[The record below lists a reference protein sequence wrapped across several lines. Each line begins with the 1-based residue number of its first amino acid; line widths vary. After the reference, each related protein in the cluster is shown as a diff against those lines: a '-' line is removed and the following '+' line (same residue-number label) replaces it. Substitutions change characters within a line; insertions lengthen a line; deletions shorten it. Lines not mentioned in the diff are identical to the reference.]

1 MVTFFFIYLYL
12 PAVKQLTVLLLS
24 SASDEIFS
32 GFFAGMRMYD
42 SVPTMSRMGMAGPAG
57 PAGGAAPP
65 PIQTV
70 RTFFPETWIWD
81 LVEVG

>member
-1 MVTFFFIYLYL
+1 MHSLS
-12 PAVKQLTVLLLS
+12 PAAFSLCFVLVVAYSLMARPGS
-24 SASDEIFS
+24 
-32 GFFAGMRMYD
+32 
-42 SVPTMSRMGMAGPAG
+42 AGPRLEMAV
-57 PAGGAAPP
+57 AGGLAAPPPP

>member
-1 MVTFFFIYLYL
+1 MF
-12 PAVKQLTVLLLS
+12 
-24 SASDEIFS
+24 FS
-32 GFFAGMRMYD
+32 GHDNESGVLGPVMVAYSHR
-42 SVPTMSRMGMAGPAG
+42 RMGSPGRGPANSPMG
-57 PAGGAAPP
+57 RGSS

>member
-1 MVTFFFIYLYL
+1 MAR
-12 PAVKQLTVLLLS
+12 PGS
-24 SASDEIFS
+24 
-32 GFFAGMRMYD
+32 
-42 SVPTMSRMGMAGPAG
+42 AGPRLEMAV
-57 PAGGAAPP
+57 AGGLAAPP

>member
-1 MVTFFFIYLYL
+1 
-12 PAVKQLTVLLLS
+12 
-24 SASDEIFS
+24 
-32 GFFAGMRMYD
+32 
-42 SVPTMSRMGMAGPAG
+42 MGQAGP
-57 PAGGAAPP
+57 GAVPGDGFGAAPAPP

>member
-1 MVTFFFIYLYL
+1 MHGV
-12 PAVKQLTVLLLS
+12 A
-24 SASDEIFS
+24 FS
-32 GFFAGMRMYD
+32 QI
-42 SVPTMSRMGMAGPAG
+42 GMAGPG
-57 PAGGAAPP
+57 LGAAPPPP